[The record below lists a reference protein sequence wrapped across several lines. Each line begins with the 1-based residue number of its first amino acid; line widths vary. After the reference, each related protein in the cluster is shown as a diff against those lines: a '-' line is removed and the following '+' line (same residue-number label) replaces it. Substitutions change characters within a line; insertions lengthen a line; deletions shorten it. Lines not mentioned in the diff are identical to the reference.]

1 MTYVIGD
8 IHGNKEKYEEMLQK
22 INPHDTDDA
31 VFVLGDVIDIG
42 DDSIEI
48 LQDMMYR
55 ANVYPVLGEHEYM
68 AKKLLPIIAE
78 KGSAEKAMNELE
90 GEEKELLSKWLTMK
104 SEKTIADFLSLDEEG
119 REALLDYLTEFTP
132 YEELDEGGK
141 TFVLAHAGVRNFDED
156 KDLDEYSEEDFV
168 FASTD
173 YTSPLFADRYLVTG
187 HTPTV
192 TIGKEFAGKVY
203 SKKRHVA
210 IDCGCGYGGRL
221 AAVCLNPLKVF
232 YV

>member
-8 IHGNKEKYEEMLQK
+8 IHGNKEKYEQMLEK
-22 INPHDTDDA
+22 LSPKDTDA
-31 VFVLGDVIDIG
+31 VFVLGDVIDVG
-42 DDSIEI
+42 DDSIAI

-68 AKKLLPIIAE
+68 AKKFLPLIAE
-78 KGSAEKAMNELE
+78 KGSAEKALCSLD

-119 REALLDYLTEFTP
+119 KEAVLDYLTEFAA
-132 YEELDEGGK
+132 YEELEEGGK
-141 TFVLAHAGVRNFDED
+141 TFVLAHAGIRNFDED
-156 KDLDEYSEEDFV
+156 KDLEEYSEEDFV
-168 FASTD
+168 FAKTD
-173 YTSPLFADRYLVTG
+173 YTVPYFSNKYLITA

-192 TIGKEFAGKVY
+192 AIGKEFAGKVY

-210 IDCGCGYGGRL
+210 IDCGCGYGGKL

-232 YV
+232 YC